1 LLEPG
6 AEARRAAPIGGEV
19 TVAIG
24 PEGGLDEEEIEAFRL
39 AGFETMRLGPA
50 CCAPRPRPSR
60 RSRGLQGRYGDLAD
74 G

>member
-1 LLEPG
+1 MLDPG
-6 AEARRAAPIGGEV
+6 AEARPAAPIGDEV

-39 AGFETMRLGPA
+39 AGFQSMRLGPRVLRTETA
-50 CCAPRPRPSR
+50 AIAALAY
-60 RSRGLQGRYGDLAD
+60 LQGCYGDLAD